1 MDMWTADLDAID
13 IFAIS
18 KASGEKSVNKIL
30 TKDEWN
36 SIEIPIT
43 EFTDQGLSMND
54 IFQFKLVGA
63 GNKSV
68 FIDNIYFYKKSELK
82 LPISFNKEEKFT
94 GNGGASFELSTD
106 PDDSSN
112 NTGKLTNGGSDW
124 ESVQINLDQPIK
136 VIKDADNKYSVK
148 IYSPDANEH
157 KLSMKLQESGA
168 NEYIIL
174 AQTF

>member
-18 KASGEKSVNKIL
+18 KASGEKSVNKTL
-30 TKDEWN
+30 TKDKWS

-68 FIDNIYFYKKSELK
+68 FIDNIYFYKK
-82 LPISFNKEEKFT
+82 IRN
-94 GNGGASFELSTD
+94 
-106 PDDSSN
+106 
-112 NTGKLTNGGSDW
+112 
-124 ESVQINLDQPIK
+124 
-136 VIKDADNKYSVK
+136 
-148 IYSPDANEH
+148 
-157 KLSMKLQESGA
+157 
-168 NEYIIL
+168 
-174 AQTF
+174 